1 MFSCDINRSILSDK
15 TFQGYSFVI
24 HWLFHL
30 FTKRCSHANWKSTD
44 KWSPTC
50 FKSILKISHL
60 LFWLSINKTL
70 RLNKLKTRT
79 AMDEKT
85 RVFAICFEVIIYLLL
100 NSLHDCTFNLSFTNI
115 RTKLYNLCI
124 SPAQNEYTNNKTTQ
138 PSTLIQST
146 VLTLLSCFLNTAK
159 TKRMQSLMR
168 TLAQTDFKSIKS
180 LAQL

>member
-1 MFSCDINRSILSDK
+1 MALNHSASRWMKSLLIICSKSAKVTSKQCSAAISIGLFFRIKLSK
-15 TFQGYSFVI
+15 VI

-50 FKSILKISHL
+50 FKSIQKISHL
-60 LFWLSINKTL
+60 SFWLSINKTL

-100 NSLHDCTFNLSFTNI
+100 NSLLTW
-115 RTKLYNLCI
+115 LYL
-124 SPAQNEYTNNKTTQ
+124 
-138 PSTLIQST
+138 
-146 VLTLLSCFLNTAK
+146 
-159 TKRMQSLMR
+159 
-168 TLAQTDFKSIKS
+168 
-180 LAQL
+180 